1 MEINSINGKTVIT
14 FDAEEFEALKRA
26 VLNSCL
32 PDKRILTTI
41 LNK

>member
-1 MEINSINGKTVIT
+1 MEIGSINGKTVIT
-14 FDAEEFEALKRA
+14 FESDDFEALKRA

>member
-1 MEINSINGKTVIT
+1 MEINSINDKTIIT

-41 LNK
+41 LKK